1 MKKCDK
7 VILILYFRDL
17 EPKVYVFNTRKLVE
31 DFVLSRV
38 SEFEQK
44 KLYKY
49 DIYFG
54 FLAEHFEE

>member
-1 MKKCDK
+1 MKKCNK

-17 EPKVYVFNTRKLVE
+17 VPEVHIFDDRKQTV
-31 DFVLSRV
+31 DFV
-38 SEFEQK
+38 K
-44 KLYKY
+44 KSVLRLEEMNFYKY